1 MTRNHKFLRVV
12 LDTNI
17 LLSAY
22 ISPHGKT
29 ANAFYY
35 CAEFCTILMSPE
47 TLTEF
52 TRKIYHRKFDRYDQH
67 QRRKEYITN
76 VLQLV
81 DMTETSSV
89 LHVSPDPKDNIFLAL
104 AVDGRADYLV
114 SGDKKHLQMLQNYQ
128 GISIVSPASFL
139 SYVMS
144 GTV

>member
-22 ISPHGKT
+22 IFPHGKK
-29 ANAFYY
+29 ANAFCY

-89 LHVSPDPKDNIFLAL
+89 LHVSP
-104 AVDGRADYLV
+104 
-114 SGDKKHLQMLQNYQ
+114 
-128 GISIVSPASFL
+128 ASFL